1 MAVKH
6 RLSSAFPEEQGVS
19 SAGILHFIE
28 AVEKKGLE
36 LHSLMLLRHG
46 VIVAQG
52 WWAPYAAELPHMLFS
67 LSKSFTSSAVGLAV
81 AEGLLTVDDPVISFF
96 PDQLPKDVSDHLA
109 RMQVR
114 HLLTMSTGHAEDTT
128 GKIRQA
134 QDGDWVKAFLSVPV
148 ENPPGAPFVYN
159 SGATYMLSAI
169 VQKLTGMSL
178 LDYLRPRLFEPLGIE
193 NPTWES
199 CPRGIN
205 TGGWG
210 LSVRTED
217 IARFGQMYLQKGVW
231 EGKRILPEGW
241 VEAASRKQ
249 VSNGD
254 NAKSDWAQGYGYQFW
269 RCRHHAYRG
278 DGAFGQYCLVMPEQD
293 AVLAIT
299 SGLGDMQAV
308 LNLVWRHLLPA
319 MRPGSLRTNRAVQ
332 ARLAQKLGGLR
343 LDPPAGLV
351 ETPAAQAVSGV
362 EYSFEPN
369 EANLSSARLD
379 FEGGKCIF
387 TYTGATGTARV
398 TCGSENWL
406 LGETALF
413 NMFGE
418 SRPVAAHFAWIAN
431 DHLLL
436 TLRFYTTP
444 FCWTISARFGEDQLK
459 LDVQTNVSFGP
470 LQLPSLVGRKVGA

>member
-1 MAVKH
+1 MMIKH

-19 SAGILHFIE
+19 SAGIRHFIE
-28 AVEKKGLE
+28 AVEEKSLE
-36 LHSLMLLRHG
+36 LHSFILLRHG
-46 VIVAQG
+46 VNIAQA

-96 PDQLPKDVSDHLA
+96 PDQLPGVVSDHLA
-109 RMQVR
+109 GMQVR

-134 QDGDWVKAFLSVPV
+134 QSDDWVKVFLSLPV
-148 ENPPGAPFVYN
+148 ENRPGAPFVYN

-169 VQKLTGMSL
+169 VQKLTGL
-178 LDYLRPRLFEPLGIE
+178 TVLDYLRPRLFEPLGIE

-210 LSVRTED
+210 LSIRTED
-217 IARFGQMYLQKGVW
+217 IARFGQLYLQKGVW
-231 EGKRILPEGW
+231 EGERILPEAW
-241 VEAASRKQ
+241 VKEATRKQ
-249 VSNGD
+249 VANGD
-254 NAKSDWAQGYGYQFW
+254 NPKSDWNQGYGYQFW
-269 RCRHHAYRG
+269 RCRHNAYRG

-319 MRPGSLRTNRAVQ
+319 MRPGPLRANRAAQ
-332 ARLAQKLGGLR
+332 ARLAEKLGGLR
-343 LDPPAGLV
+343 LDPPAGLDGI
-351 ETPAAQAVSGV
+351 PAAQTVSGV
-362 EYSFEPN
+362 EYSIEPN
-369 EANLSSARLD
+369 EAKISSARFD
-379 FEGGKCIF
+379 FEDGKC
-387 TYTGATGTARV
+387 TLTCTGETGPARV
-398 TCGSENWL
+398 TCGAGNWL

-413 NMFGE
+413 NIFGR
-418 SRPVAAHFAWIAN
+418 SQPVAAHFAWIVS

-436 TLRFYTTP
+436 TLRLYTTP
-444 FCWTISARFGEDQLK
+444 FCWTISARFREDELK
-459 LDVQTNVSFGP
+459 LDIRTNVSFGP
-470 LQLPSLVGRKVGA
+470 LQQPSLVGRRVGA